1 MNDLTPDY
9 TPPPRYRL
17 LGQALIPLR
26 DTLARRLASPLPA
39 GEPVAEPMK
48 WFPMQAERW
57 QRHLKD
63 GHRHVER
70 ICSEVLDNE
79 HAGEAETQRA
89 VGRFEA
95 WVEAMLDD
103 WDTVRGAWL
112 SAGLGEF
119 QSLFAAALRH
129 NLVEISAWLDQLIP
143 VLIDPISELRRRGL
157 PLQGHVTLNLTLKL
171 TGAPELADLT
181 ERISQASILA
191 EKVLARRRQAHTRPT
206 KTSRGGFLDI
216 VFGAALGSFL
226 ADIFD
231 DD

>member
-1 MNDLTPDY
+1 MNDPTPDY
-9 TPPPRYRL
+9 TPPLRYRL
-17 LGQALIPLR
+17 LGQAFIPLR
-26 DTLARRLASPLPA
+26 DTLVRRLASPPPA

-103 WDTVRGAWL
+103 WDAVRGAWL
-112 SAGLGEF
+112 PAGLGEF
-119 QSLFAAALRH
+119 QSMFAAALRH
-129 NLVEISAWLDQLIP
+129 NLVEISTWLEQLIS

-157 PLQGHVTLNLTLKL
+157 PLEGHVCLNMTLEL
-171 TGAPELADLT
+171 TGAPELDRLT
-181 ERISQASILA
+181 VHISQANILA
-191 EKVLARRRQAHTRPT
+191 EKVLVKRGHDHLRP
-206 KTSRGGFLDI
+206 GGRFLDI

-226 ADIFD
+226 ADFFR
-231 DD
+231 